1 MEQEDLYFSSQRS
14 NEDRRMPPNAGDMD
28 GEVIITRSK
37 RKTPEE
43 NKTDEAN
50 LEQKVKIQHNERQTP
65 NFRSSPEYD
74 QKIIIYEAGDYKP
87 NLWVQNASKLDQAPM
102 DNENRQIS
110 NPLPGSNQAYEMK
123 TKESDKPI
131 AEKHSKGYTD
141 DNNSIDTYSKRPEE
155 QLNVRFYENKH
166 MLYSGESIEY
176 ILQNW

>member
-1 MEQEDLYFSSQRS
+1 MEQEDLYFSSQGS
-14 NEDRRMPPNAGDMD
+14 NEDHKMTPNAGDI
-28 GEVIITRSK
+28 GEFILTRSK

-43 NKTDEAN
+43 NKTYEAN

-65 NFRSSPEYD
+65 NFRSKD
-74 QKIIIYEAGDYKP
+74 NEAGDNKP
-87 NLWVQNASKLDQAPM
+87 NLWVQNAQKLDRAPM

-110 NPLPGSNQAYEMK
+110 NGSNQAYEMK

-141 DNNSIDTYSKRPEE
+141 DNNSIDTYSKRPKE